1 MKIMSEAQTSLLIH
15 LMVLMIDSVF
25 LIEKSYV

>member
-1 MKIMSEAQTSLLIH
+1 MKIMSEAQTSLLIQ

-25 LIEKSYV
+25 LIEKSCV